1 MLRSQSLVCHKK
13 MSKIFFKTDLPGF
26 DSSNSTMSVDYQ
38 FKAPNY
44 FEPDKGYVSLG
55 LGRMKIKI

>member
-1 MLRSQSLVCHKK
+1 MA
-13 MSKIFFKTDLPGF
+13 
-26 DSSNSTMSVDYQ
+26 VDYQ

-55 LGRMKIKI
+55 LGRMKIKIVKPWPQTLSPQTQKLKNQGALGWH